1 VRFAA
6 KSWLRRWNAK
16 SGIDRFFALGRA
28 GRESRKRQYRI
39 TAKIAMNAKEPS
51 SLQNLDEAL
60 RREAEQLLREAE
72 IWDFDAFGW
81 LDADTADPEFFGHA
95 LWQTDSLS
103 DVYLEYGFSDEAR
116 EPPEPTEWQKL
127 VAVSGADFCGL
138 MKTARMTFGLLLFQA
153 KLLRAN
159 IFHDDTVFDQHWM
172 STVIY
177 LSTASDRLR
186 ELFIAAVFR
195 RSSVEYKN
203 DKNGHYYKGEERRWY
218 STPFKEANADM
229 PRRDDLSVP
238 FDKLLPM
245 AAEIYKFQKTRN
257 AIIHEVA
264 TLIGHRERQLLDN
277 QSWKVR
283 PEKNFDFSD
292 IDIEKTKQDHED
304 AHEKRISETISQLTE
319 WYFLLVRASN
329 EVFIIENTLRREALK
344 AHSLAAACA
353 RPATARRN
361 KQTVWKLKKCRK
373 MTRRNRT
380 FARQRACDGREAPKI
395 AHHFPTAARSFEFP
409 HSL

>member
-1 VRFAA
+1 ME
-6 KSWLRRWNAK
+6 L
-16 SGIDRFFALGRA
+16 
-28 GRESRKRQYRI
+28 

-60 RREAEQLLREAE
+60 RREAEQLLLEAE
-72 IWDFDAFGW
+72 IWKFDTFGW
-81 LDADTADPEFFGHA
+81 LDAYTADPEFFGHA
-95 LWQTDSLS
+95 LWQTESLS
-103 DVYLEYGFSDEAR
+103 DVYLYYGFSDEAH

-138 MKTARMTFGLLLFQA
+138 MNTARMTFGLLLVQA

-177 LSTASDRLR
+177 LSTASERLR
-186 ELFIAAVFR
+186 ELFIATVFQK
-195 RSSVEYKN
+195 SSVEYKN
-203 DKNGHYYKGEERRWY
+203 VRYYKGEERRWY
-218 STPFKEANADM
+218 STPFKEAKDAAM
-229 PRRDDLSVP
+229 PRHNELSVS

-245 AAEIYKFQKTRN
+245 AENIYKFQKTRN

-264 TLIGHRERQLLDN
+264 TLIGRRERELLNN

-283 PEKNFDFSD
+283 PEENFDFSD
-292 IDIEKTKQDHED
+292 IDIEKTKQDHEA
-304 AHEKRISETISQLTE
+304 AHEKRISETISQLTD

-344 AHSLAAACA
+344 AQA
-353 RPATARRN
+353 
-361 KQTVWKLKKCRK
+361 
-373 MTRRNRT
+373 
-380 FARQRACDGREAPKI
+380 
-395 AHHFPTAARSFEFP
+395 
-409 HSL
+409 